1 MVWNLWSERRLHIK
15 FTTEKQVL
23 GVFSLQIACNYDD
36 ENSGSVAI
44 KAGFILQKPVFLR
57 LVYTLLP

>member
-1 MVWNLWSERRLHIK
+1 MVWNLWSREAAYKIYNR
-15 FTTEKQVL
+15 EQVL
-23 GVFSLQIACNYDD
+23 ENFPLQIACNYDD

-44 KAGFILQKPVFLR
+44 KAGFILQNQLFLR